1 MHIASSSVNATR
13 ERAVRVSVRL
23 FAGLHDLVG
32 RREVELELVEGAT
45 IADLREQLVG
55 QYPAVTPLMST
66 LVCAVNEE
74 YVANEHRL
82 SPGDQVALI
91 PPISGG
97 SSAGGGQTRPWRA
110 RLGGP
115 GPGGGVEAD
124 RFQVTREPL
133 DPQRLAELVRRD
145 ESGAVALFYGV
156 VRNHSHGRRVL
167 YLEYD
172 AYPSMAV
179 KKMQQVAEE
188 IRSRWDITDIAI
200 NHRTGRLEVGETSL
214 LVAVSAHHRREAFEA
229 CHYAVDRIKEI
240 VPVWKKEV
248 WEGGESWVEG
258 HPVAASEAGDPGSG
272 GPARPPS
279 RLAEVAPGEA
289 GAPEKK

>member
-1 MHIASSSVNATR
+1 
-13 ERAVRVSVRL
+13 VRVSVRL

-32 RREVELELVEGAT
+32 RREVELELVDGAT
-45 IADLREQLVG
+45 VAALREQIAS
-55 QYPAVTPLMST
+55 QYPAVVPLMSA

-74 YVANEHRL
+74 YVPNEHRL

-91 PPISGG
+91 PPVSGG
-97 SSAGGGQTRPWRA
+97 SSAGGGQTAA
-110 RLGGP
+110 RLGGSS
-115 GPGGGVEAD
+115 PGGGAEAD
-124 RFQVTREPL
+124 RFQVTEEPL
-133 DPQRLAELVRRD
+133 DPQRLVNLVRRD

-156 VRNHSHGRRVL
+156 VRNHSQGRRVL

-172 AYPSMAV
+172 AYPSLAV
-179 KKMQQVAEE
+179 KKMHQVAEE
-188 IRSRWDITDIAI
+188 ARSRWDITDIAI
-200 NHRTGRLEVGETSL
+200 SHRIGRLEVGETSL
-214 LVAVSAHHRREAFEA
+214 LVVVSAPHRREAFEA

-258 HPVAASEAGDPGSG
+258 HPVAAAEPGETGSSG
-272 GPARPPS
+272 PTHAPS

-289 GAPEKK
+289 GASEKK